1 METQVKVNIPE
12 PPEVKAD
19 DQQKPPKQ
27 KKRRHKGQKLTESQ
41 FGFLLLL
48 PALLIFTFI
57 IFYPFI
63 NSIIMSFTDR
73 SLMRPES
80 TFIAFENYLN
90 MFKDPNFLNVLKNT
104 LVFVIGGTLLPFTV
118 GLIWAIVL
126 NEGFRGSE
134 FMRGLTLVC
143 WIIPS
148 TAISFLWMWI
158 FQAHYGVLNEL
169 LLNVGLI
176 AEKINWLGQTE
187 TAMLVVIIAKTWQTM
202 PWFMIFLLGGLQGVP
217 KEQIEA
223 ARIDGANNFK
233 VFTKIILP
241 NMKMIVSI
249 VLILGTI
256 QSLQH
261 FDLIWVMTEGGPARA
276 TTTLAVE
283 VYKNAFQNW
292 ELGSAAAIGTV
303 WVLIVSIFSI
313 LYIRSL
319 KDDLA

>member
-1 METQVKVNIPE
+1 M
-12 PPEVKAD
+12 
-19 DQQKPPKQ
+19 Q
-27 KKRRHKGQKLTESQ
+27 KKLSTEMINNKHPYKRDKQRFGKKLSESQ

-63 NSIIMSFTDR
+63 NSIIMSFTDQ
-73 SLMRPES
+73 SLLKDIRN
-80 TFIAFENYLN
+80 FVALDNYINL
-90 MFKDPNFLNVLKNT
+90 FKDPNFLGVLKNT
-104 LVFVIGGTLLPFTV
+104 LIFVIGGTMIPFII

-126 NEGFRGSE
+126 NESFKGKE
-134 FMRGLTLVC
+134 FLRGLTLVC

-148 TAISFLWMWI
+148 TAIAFLWLWI
-158 FQAHYGVLNEL
+158 FQSHYGVLNEVL
-169 LLNVGLI
+169 QSVGLI
-176 AEKINWLGQTE
+176 TEKINWLGQKD

-202 PWFMIFLLGGLQGVP
+202 PWFMVFLLGGLQGVP
-217 KEQIEA
+217 HEQIEA

-233 VFTKIILP
+233 VFTSIILP

-292 ELGSAAAIGTV
+292 DLGSAAAIGTV

-313 LYIRSL
+313 MYINTL
-319 KDDLA
+319 KEDLD

>member
-1 METQVKVNIPE
+1 MQMQSDTHIKLNNK
-12 PPEVKAD
+12 PPM
-19 DQQKPPKQ
+19 QQKN
-27 KKRRHKGQKLTESQ
+27 KRNGSKLTESQ

-63 NSIIMSFTDR
+63 NSIIMSFTDYNLLR
-73 SLMRPES
+73 SERSFVALD
-80 TFIAFENYLN
+80 NYIH
-90 MFKDPNFLNVLKNT
+90 MFKDPNFLGVLKNT
-104 LVFVIGGTLLPFTV
+104 LVFVVGGTLAPFLI
-118 GLIWAIVL
+118 GLIWAIIL
-126 NEGFRGSE
+126 NEGFKGSE
-134 FMRGLTLVC
+134 FLRGLTLVC

-169 LLNVGLI
+169 LQTIGLI
-176 AEKINWLGQTE
+176 TEKINWLGQTE

-202 PWFMIFLLGGLQGVP
+202 PWFMVFLLGGLQGVP

-223 ARIDGANNFK
+223 ARIDGANNMN
-233 VFTKIILP
+233 VFSKIILP

-256 QSLQH
+256 QTLQH

-276 TTTLAVE
+276 TTTLAIE

-292 ELGSAAAIGTV
+292 DISSAAAIGTV
-303 WVLIVSIFSI
+303 WVIIVSIFSI
-313 LYIRSL
+313 LYIRTL
-319 KDDLA
+319 KEDLD